1 MSLTTWKG
9 PAITTHRFP
18 RQLLTIFSSK
28 NDILTVMET
37 SPNEVTFML
46 RHAHMKY
53 ICKTSSQWPESW
65 LTVTIYDDHFVYF
78 DDDGCEPSQASQFDI
93 DALQVAY
100 NFVN

>member
-37 SPNEVTFML
+37 SANEVTIML
-46 RHAHMKY
+46 RHAHLKY
-53 ICKTSSQWPESW
+53 VCKTSAQWLESW
-65 LTVTIYDDHFVYF
+65 VTVTIYDDHFVYF
-78 DDDGCEPSQASQFDI
+78 DDDGCEPSQASQLDI
-93 DALQVAY
+93 DTLQIAY
-100 NFVN
+100 NYVN